1 MLPMNSCANDI
12 SDFNNAKQ
20 TVADAKYEQDF
31 DLTVS
36 SLKKLIICADKINR
50 IDIVIWQYDNLSY
63 FYIKEFQDRTG
74 YLEKM
79 DILSNM
85 KKEKDRIN
93 YISNLRINYKKE
105 FKLIQTADQYI
116 KISKQM
122 ETLNPNKDRDK
133 AIESNDNFIKFIY
146 YFLNIRRG
154 E

>member
-1 MLPMNSCANDI
+1 
-12 SDFNNAKQ
+12 
-20 TVADAKYEQDF
+20 
-31 DLTVS
+31 
-36 SLKKLIICADKINR
+36 
-50 IDIVIWQYDNLSY
+50 
-63 FYIKEFQDRTG
+63 
-74 YLEKM
+74 M